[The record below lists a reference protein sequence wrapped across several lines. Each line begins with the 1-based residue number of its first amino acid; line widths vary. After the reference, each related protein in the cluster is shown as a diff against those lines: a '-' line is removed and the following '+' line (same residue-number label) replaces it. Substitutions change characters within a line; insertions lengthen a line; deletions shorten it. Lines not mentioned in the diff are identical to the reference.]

1 MKMSS
6 LEAMLCSIAPPK
18 AAFDH
23 VKTLKVL
30 VAARRECFFGYY
42 GDDGHS
48 KDFERGIY
56 ALTAITS
63 RPGKRPEIAFEKQG
77 SHPHSCEHLDLS
89 VASPQKGA
97 LFVSVAGR
105 NLRRQL
111 IMEDFDRDAEG
122 WYYDLQSRIIRVK
135 RQKPKS
141 DRFSIIVSTEKFD
154 PICMAGAPGGNEG

>member
-1 MKMSS
+1 M
-6 LEAMLCSIAPPK
+6 
-18 AAFDH
+18 
-23 VKTLKVL
+23 
-30 VAARRECFFGYY
+30 
-42 GDDGHS
+42 
-48 KDFERGIY
+48 
-56 ALTAITS
+56 
-63 RPGKRPEIAFEKQG
+63 
-77 SHPHSCEHLDLS
+77 
-89 VASPQKGA
+89 ASPQKGA